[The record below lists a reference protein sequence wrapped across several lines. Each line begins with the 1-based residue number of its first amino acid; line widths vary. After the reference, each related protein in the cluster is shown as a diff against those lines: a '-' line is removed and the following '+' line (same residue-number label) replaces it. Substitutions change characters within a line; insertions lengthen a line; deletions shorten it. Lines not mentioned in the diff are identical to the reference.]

1 MEKAQAYIRI
11 QELREMINEANRRY
25 YVENSPTLSDY
36 EFDML
41 LKELEAL
48 ENEHPELI
56 TPDSPT
62 QKVGSDLKVS
72 GKPQKEFEQ
81 FPHRYP
87 MLSLGNTYDITE
99 VQAFGFLGD
108 IGIS

>member
-11 QELREMINEANRRY
+11 QELRDIINEANRRY

-48 ENEHPELI
+48 EKEHP
-56 TPDSPT
+56 
-62 QKVGSDLKVS
+62 DLVYRS
-72 GKPQKEFEQ
+72 SLPQ
-81 FPHRYP
+81 HRR
-87 MLSLGNTYDITE
+87 GVHRQGE
-99 VQAFGFLGD
+99 VLLHR
-108 IGIS
+108 

>member
-11 QELREMINEANRRY
+11 QELRDIINEANRKY

-48 ENEHPELI
+48 EKEHPELVKKYFAREI
-56 TPDSPT
+56 EE
-62 QKVGSDLKVS
+62 S
-72 GKPQKEFEQ
+72 GLQREQ
-81 FPHRYP
+81 QHSMKR
-87 MLSLGNTYDITE
+87 
-99 VQAFGFLGD
+99 
-108 IGIS
+108 